1 MQARLKNWLRGTSS
15 VRVTAETMEALGWVP
30 KNLCDEPDSNALE
43 MLVFEA
49 WDQGSP
55 RRRDLL
61 EALVTNA
68 ICGMEPSL

>member
-1 MQARLKNWLRGTSS
+1 
-15 VRVTAETMEALGWVP
+15 MEALGWVP

-61 EALVTNA
+61 EALVTYA